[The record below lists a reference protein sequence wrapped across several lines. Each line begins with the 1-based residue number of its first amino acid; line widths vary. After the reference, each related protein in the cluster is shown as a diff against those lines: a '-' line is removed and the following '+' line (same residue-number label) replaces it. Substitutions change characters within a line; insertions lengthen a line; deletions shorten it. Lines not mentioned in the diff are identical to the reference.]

1 MEFELFRVT
10 CHTFGVSKVKVDN
23 WVQLL
28 KIGKLQLNSGVVVV
42 LSVSEIDQ
50 IIQNSY
56 FKIMVV
62 IKLRVKF
69 CAVLKATSV
78 QSC

>member
-1 MEFELFRVT
+1 M
-10 CHTFGVSKVKVDN
+10 DN

-28 KIGKLQLNSGVVVV
+28 KIGKLQLNTGVVVV
-42 LSVSEIDQ
+42 FSVSEIYQ

-56 FKIMVV
+56 FEVMVV
-62 IKLRVKF
+62 IKLRVKC
-69 CAVLKATSV
+69 CAVLKVASV